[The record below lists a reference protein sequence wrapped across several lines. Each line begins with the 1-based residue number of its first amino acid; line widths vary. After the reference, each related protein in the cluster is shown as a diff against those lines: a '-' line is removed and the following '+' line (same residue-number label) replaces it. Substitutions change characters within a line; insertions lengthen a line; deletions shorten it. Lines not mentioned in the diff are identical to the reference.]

1 MPHTTARNGDDETA
15 LSDGVLANRGVVD
28 TFAQF
33 AHVDDTLYV
42 VACFVEFVGQRSRD
56 VFVKQKRHLHDYDS
70 GRSSGPVTIPG
81 SSSAAS

>member
-1 MPHTTARNGDDETA
+1 MPWEAFY
-15 LSDGVLANRGVVD
+15 D
-28 TFAQF
+28 TLYCGRVRAGEAQL

-42 VACFVEFVGQRSRD
+42 VTCFVEFVGQRSRD

-70 GRSSGPVTIPG
+70 GRSSGTVMVLG

>member
-1 MPHTTARNGDDETA
+1 
-15 LSDGVLANRGVVD
+15 
-28 TFAQF
+28 
-33 AHVDDTLYV
+33 

-56 VFVKQKRHLHDYDS
+56 VLVQQKRHLHDYDS